1 MAYKIVWLK
10 RSIKKLKNIILYL
23 EENWSKKVSEEFLN
37 LINYKLLIL
46 SGNPQIGMRSEKKPE
61 VRKILIAKQIY
72 LFYST
77 KNNCIKILTLFD
89 NRQNPEKLK
98 L

>member
-10 RSIKKLKNIILYL
+10 GSIKKLENIILYL

-72 LFYST
+72 LFYTT
-77 KNNCIKILTLFD
+77 KN
-89 NRQNPEKLK
+89 
-98 L
+98 